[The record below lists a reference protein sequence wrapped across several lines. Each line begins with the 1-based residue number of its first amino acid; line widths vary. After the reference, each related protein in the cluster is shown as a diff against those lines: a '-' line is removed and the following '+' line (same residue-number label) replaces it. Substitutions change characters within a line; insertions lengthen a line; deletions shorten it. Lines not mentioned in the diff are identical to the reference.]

1 MIERLEAGGG
11 ALLRRGGRTDEHRQL
26 LRCRPGVPGLGRR
39 EGVYRRRRM
48 IEGQYHRVVEQHLGA
63 YPIHAGWLEDHRD
76 QSNGALVDPLI
87 SGALAAPVSQG

>member
-1 MIERLEAGGG
+1 
-11 ALLRRGGRTDEHRQL
+11 
-26 LRCRPGVPGLGRR
+26 
-39 EGVYRRRRM
+39 M